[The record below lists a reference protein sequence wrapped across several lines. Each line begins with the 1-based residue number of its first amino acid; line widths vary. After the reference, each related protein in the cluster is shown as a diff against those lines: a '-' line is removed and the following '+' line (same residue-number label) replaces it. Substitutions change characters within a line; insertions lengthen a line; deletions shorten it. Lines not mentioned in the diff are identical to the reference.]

1 MTAQRQERN
10 DSRSG
15 TGFRPGIALIAVLAG
30 LLPAGFVSASL
41 VLASLASASLGLT
54 GLGLTG
60 LGALADPA
68 EAATTERVV
77 VNRYTGLAIE
87 GFDPVAYFV
96 DARPEV
102 GLAGFEASDA
112 GAVWRFRNEGNRAS
126 FVAHPDIYGP
136 QFGGY
141 DPVDLARGVTVA
153 GNPRFWVISGER
165 LYLFGLEAHRDAFAA
180 NPDRFL
186 NQAHARWPALQ
197 DNLPQ

>member
-1 MTAQRQERN
+1 MTAPRQERN
-10 DSRSG
+10 GSRSG
-15 TGFRPGIALIAVLAG
+15 TGFRPGIALIPVRAGLLRAGLVLAG
-30 LLPAGFVSASL
+30 LVLAGL
-41 VLASLASASLGLT
+41 VLAD
-54 GLGLTG
+54 

-68 EAATTERVV
+68 AATTTERVV

-102 GLAGFEASDA
+102 GLAGFEASGG

-126 FVAHPDIYGP
+126 FVAHPEIYGP

-153 GNPRFWVISGER
+153 GNPRFWLVSGQR
-165 LYLFGLEAHRDAFAA
+165 LYLFGREQNRDAFAA
-180 NPDRFL
+180 DPERAQRDANS
-186 NQAHARWPALQ
+186 RWPRLEQ
-197 DNLPQ
+197 DLAR